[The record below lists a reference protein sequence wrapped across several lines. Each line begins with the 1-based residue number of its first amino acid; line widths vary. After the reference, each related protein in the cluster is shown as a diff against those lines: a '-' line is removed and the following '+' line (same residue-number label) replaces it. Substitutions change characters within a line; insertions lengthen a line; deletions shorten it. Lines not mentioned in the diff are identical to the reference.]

1 MKLKVYKKYVSSLIL
16 AICCTQLALA
26 QAQQNINQLA
36 SLNFDKPVFDKQASN
51 AEPGADNWNIAE
63 KSKKI
68 SKSYPVDRNDK
79 LSVNNQYGK
88 VEVHTWAKNEIKVD
102 IEIKAFESSDEKAQR
117 LLEDVR
123 IEESKNTNLISFKTI
138 IERNNMNWTSRFRNG
153 KEERKGVQIN
163 YVVYMP
169 TSNPLDIT
177 NRYGSTNLD
186 DFSGPV
192 IIDNAYGSF
201 SARMLSNAANRVKIG
216 YGSADINGTY
226 SGNLDVAYGSL
237 NLTIADKIDAGIRY
251 SSAKID
257 KVINGGNFD
266 IKYTGGFKISELDK
280 SVKSLNVDAS
290 YSEVGIGV
298 DALSNFDFEVSVNYA
313 GFQYNDNKVTITSK
327 TPEDSEKGF
336 KPRRVYKGYFGKSSD
351 AMVNVKSNYGNV
363 KFQ

>member
-1 MKLKVYKKYVSSLIL
+1 MKLKVYKIPIASLIL
-16 AICCTQLALA
+16 ALCCTQLALA
-26 QAQQNINQLA
+26 QVQQNLNQLA
-36 SLNFDKPVFDKQASN
+36 SLNQDKQEFGKQTDTE
-51 AEPGADNWNIAE
+51 EPSISDRNIAE

-169 TSNPLDIT
+169 TLNPLDII

-201 SARMLSNAANRVKIG
+201 SAGMLSNAANRVKVG

-226 SGNLDVAYGSL
+226 SGKLDVGYGSL
-237 NLTIADKIDAGIRY
+237 DLTTADNIDAEIRY
-251 SSAKID
+251 SSAKIE
-257 KVINGGNFD
+257 KVINSGKFN
-266 IKYTGGFKISELDK
+266 IKYTGGFKIAELDK
-280 SVKSLNVDAS
+280 SVRNLDVDAS
-290 YSEVGIGV
+290 YSEVVIGV
-298 DALSNFDFEVSVNYA
+298 DQSSNFDFEVSVNYA

-327 TPEDSEKGF
+327 TPEDGQRGF
-336 KPRRVYKGYFGKSSD
+336 KPRKTYNGYFGKSSD
-351 AMVNVKSNYGNV
+351 AMVNVNSNYGSV